1 MTTRRSRR
9 SSRTSSLHH
18 GEATPATPAVE
29 DIVPAQHRDEATQGG
44 ILEVDEPIVDG
55 DTLTVESEVTV
66 GPDGDVEAFEVTAVE
81 QGSSLAPAQDADDAS
96 DEAQGADA
104 PAAKADGDAARLE
117 DALVAEGITPA
128 DEDEASALSDD
139 EWHPGWDSCDGCDD
153 CACALA
159 VEGPTILEP
168 TEHVTASRID
178 DAGVTFIVTD
188 HGRKLRIEGDAITLL
203 TGDPGPALAAL
214 GVTSPQRQA

>member
-29 DIVPAQHRDEATQGG
+29 DIVPAEHRDEATQGG
-44 ILEVDEPIVDG
+44 ILEG
-55 DTLTVESEVTV
+55 DTLVVTV
-66 GPDGDVEAFEVTAVE
+66 GPDGDLVDAVAFDE
-81 QGSSLAPAQDADDAS
+81 QGSSLPEADDADATS